1 MALPANSGGIRSSK
15 HSESRSSLKGPF
27 QFGLGVASA
36 MVGAPAMAQQVGGA
50 TELELPTVQVQ
61 DATGGFVATSTGVT
75 RLPVPIF
82 DMPQQVNVVTE
93 KVLQQ
98 QNDTTLEQALRN
110 ISGITFSAGE
120 GGQQGDSPI
129 IRGFSARGDI
139 FRDGIRDTGWYTRD
153 MFNIE
158 AVEVF
163 MGPSSFAFGR
173 GSTGGVINMVS
184 KLPKDATFVTGD
196 VTGYTSTGVRAT
208 LDANGK
214 VNDNVF
220 ARINLMGQNVDTA
233 DRNNVN
239 SERWG
244 VAPSITINL
253 NDRTKFTASYYYQHE
268 SGVPDYGVPYLP
280 APTQSLAVGNF
291 AQPVGGYYGN
301 GKATGPVPVN
311 RSNWYGVSNGPWAD
325 QLTTDTNMAT
335 IYIEHELNDFVTL
348 SNGTRYTL
356 NDRNVT
362 VTAPRSLGTA
372 NNTLFTAANQASYYN
387 YPVDAMT
394 IGQQRFNTVTDNSQL
409 TNITDMVAKFQT
421 GMFQHTMNVGMEL
434 TKETRDQNRINL
446 CNQAVAACRVSLANP
461 NNNSA
466 SLGIGG
472 FSNFVPTSNNT
483 DMTDVAFYAGDQ
495 IAIGEHW
502 QVMGSMRWDIANTNY
517 VSVAN
522 TGVVTTLVNDESLF
536 NYRLGVVYSPIKT
549 VNLYVSYGTSS
560 NPSSEYGVLESG
572 TVTLAPESNNT
583 WEAGVK
589 AEVLDGRVI
598 LTGALFQTMKTNT
611 RVPTDPVA
619 GLPPQVLGGEQ
630 RVRGISLGAGGA
642 ITDKWDLTASYTY
655 MKTEILSVGP
665 APSLTNFATVGNQL
679 PNAPPN
685 SFSLWTS
692 YDITDQITVAGGAT
706 YNDDTFANVANT
718 VYVPSYWNFDAMA
731 SYQVT
736 KNFQLQLNVYNL
748 TNELYYAQYYGGHAI
763 PAAGRYASLTARATF

>member
-1 MALPANSGGIRSSK
+1 MGI
-15 HSESRSSLKGPF
+15 
-27 QFGLGVASA
+27 ASA
-36 MVGAPAMAQQVGGA
+36 MVGVPAMAQQA
-50 TELELPTVQVQ
+50 AAPTELDLPTVQVQ
-61 DATGGFVATSTGVT
+61 DNTGGFVATTTGVA

-196 VTGYTSTGVRAT
+196 VTGYTSTGWRAT
-208 LDANGK
+208 LDANAK
-214 VNDNVF
+214 VNDNVT

-233 DRNNVN
+233 DRDNVN

-244 VAPSITINL
+244 IAPSVTFNL
-253 NDRTKFTASYYYQHE
+253 NDRTKITASYYYQHE

-280 APTQSLAVGNF
+280 SSTLSTSAGNF
-291 AQPVGGYYGN
+291 GQPTGGYYGN
-301 GKATGPVPVN
+301 GQATPPVPVN
-311 RSNWYGVSNGPWAD
+311 RSNWYGVTNGPFAD
-325 QLTTDTNMAT
+325 SISTDTNIGT
-335 IYIEHELNDFVTL
+335 LYIEHELNDFVTI
-348 SNGTRYTL
+348 SNGTRYSMT
-356 NDRNVT
+356 DRNVI
-362 VTAPRSLGTA
+362 VTAPRGLGTS
-372 NNTLFTAANQASYYN
+372 NNVVFPSPLTPQYYN
-387 YPVDAMT
+387 YPVQSMT
-394 IGQQRFNTVTDNSQL
+394 IGQQRFNTVTDNDQL

-421 GMFQHTMNVGMEL
+421 GIFEHTMNAGMEL
-434 TKETRDQNRINL
+434 TKETRAQQRVNY
-446 CNQAVAACRVSLANP
+446 CNQSATACRTSLWAP
-461 NNNSA
+461 NNTSA
-466 SLGIGG
+466 SSGIGG
-472 FSNFVPTSNNT
+472 FPNYLPTANTT
-483 DMTDVAFYAGDQ
+483 DMTDIAFYAGDQ
-495 IAIGEHW
+495 VKIGEYW
-502 QVMGSMRWDIANTNY
+502 QVMGSARWDIASTTYNSTT
-517 VSVAN
+517 
-522 TGVVTTLVNDESLF
+522 TGVTTSLQNDENLF
-536 NYRLGVVYSPIKT
+536 NYRFGVVFSPIKT
-549 VNLYVSYGTSS
+549 VNLYVTYGTSS
-560 NPSSEYGVLESG
+560 NPSSEFGVLDTG

-598 LTGALFQTMKTNT
+598 LTGAAFQTTKTNT

-630 RVRGISLGAGGA
+630 VVKGISLGAGGA
-642 ITDKWDLTASYTY
+642 ITEQWDLTLSYTY
-655 MKTEILSVGP
+655 MQTEVTSAGP
-665 APSLTNFATVGNQL
+665 APTLANLATVGKEL

-685 SFSLWTS
+685 SFSMWTS
-692 YDITDQITVAGGAT
+692 YDLTPQLTIAGGAT
-706 YNDDTFANVANT
+706 FNDNTFANVQNT

-731 SYQVT
+731 SYQIN
-736 KNFQLQLNVYNL
+736 KNFQVQLNIYNI
-748 TNELYYAQYYGGHAI
+748 TNELYYAQYYGGHAV
-763 PAAGRYASLTARATF
+763 PAAGRYAALTARATF

>member
-1 MALPANSGGIRSSK
+1 
-15 HSESRSSLKGPF
+15 
-27 QFGLGVASA
+27 
-36 MVGAPAMAQQVGGA
+36 MVGAPAFAQQA
-50 TELELPTVQVQ
+50 ASTSELELPTVQVQ
-61 DATGGFVATSTGVT
+61 DNTGGFVATTTGVA

-120 GGQQGDSPI
+120 GGNQGDSPI

-184 KLPKDATFVTGD
+184 KLPKNATFVEGD
-196 VTGYTSTGVRAT
+196 VTGYSQGGWRAT
-208 LDANGK
+208 LDANAK
-214 VNDNVF
+214 VNDNLYG
-220 ARINLMGQNVDTA
+220 RINLMGQNVDTA

-244 VAPSITINL
+244 IAPSVTFNL
-253 NDRTKFTASYYYQHE
+253 NDKTTVTASYYYQHE

-280 APTQSLAVGNF
+280 SPSLSTSAGNF
-291 AQPVGGYYGN
+291 GQPTGGYYGN
-301 GKATGPVPVN
+301 GQATPPVPVP
-311 RSNWYGVSNGPWAD
+311 RSNWYGVTNGPFAD

-335 IYIEHELNDFVTL
+335 LYIEHELNDFVTL
-348 SNGTRYTL
+348 SNGTRYTA
-356 NDRNVT
+356 NDRNVI

-372 NNTLFTAANQASYYN
+372 TGNTNVPSL
-387 YPVDAMT
+387 YPVQSMT
-394 IGQQRFNTVTDNSQL
+394 IGMQRFNTITDNTQL
-409 TNITDMVAKFQT
+409 SNITDMVAKFET
-421 GMFQHTMNVGMEL
+421 GIFKHTLNAGMEL
-434 TKETRDQNRINL
+434 TKETRDQQRTNL
-446 CNQAVAACRVSLANP
+446 CSPTAAMCRTSLWAP
-461 NNNSA
+461 NNYSPT
-466 SLGIGG
+466 LGVGG
-472 FSNFVPTSNNT
+472 FANYAPTSNNT
-483 DMTDVAFYAGDQ
+483 DMTDVAFYGGNQ
-495 IAIGEHW
+495 IAIGDHW
-502 QVMGSMRWDIANTNY
+502 QVMGGFRWDMADTTY
-517 VSVAN
+517 QSVAAN
-522 TGVVTTLVNDESLF
+522 GAVSTLQNSESLF
-536 NYRLGVVYSPIKT
+536 NYRFGVVYSPIQT
-549 VNLYVSYGTSS
+549 VNLYVTYGTSS
-560 NPSSEYGVLESG
+560 NPSSEYGVLAND
-572 TVTLAPESNNT
+572 TVTLAPESNDT

-630 RVRGISLGAGGA
+630 RVRGVSLGAGGA
-642 ITDKWDLTASYTY
+642 LTEQWDLTLSYTY
-655 MKTEILSVGP
+655 MQTEILSVGS
-665 APSLTNFATVGNQL
+665 APTLASLATVGKEL

-685 SFSLWTS
+685 SFSMWTS
-692 YDITDQITVAGGAT
+692 YDITPQLTIAGGAT
-706 YNDDTFANVANT
+706 FNDDTFANANNT

-731 SYQVT
+731 SYQFT
-736 KNFQLQLNVYNL
+736 KNFQVQLNVYNL
-748 TNELYYAQYYGGHAI
+748 TNELYYAQYYGGHAV
-763 PAAGRYASLTARATF
+763 PAAGRYATLTARATF

>member
-1 MALPANSGGIRSSK
+1 M
-15 HSESRSSLKGPF
+15 
-27 QFGLGVASA
+27 GVASA
-36 MVGAPAMAQQVGGA
+36 MVGVPALAQQAA
-50 TELELPTVQVQ
+50 TSSELELPTVQVQ
-61 DATGGFVATSTGVT
+61 DNTGGFVATTTGVA

-120 GGQQGDSPI
+120 GGTQGDAPI

-184 KLPKDATFVTGD
+184 KLPKDATFVEGD
-196 VTGYTSTGVRAT
+196 VTGYSQGGWRAT

-214 VNDNVF
+214 VNDNLF
-220 ARINLMGQNVDTA
+220 GRINLMGQNVDTA

-244 VAPSITINL
+244 IAPSVTFNL
-253 NDRTKFTASYYYQHE
+253 NDKTSVTASYYYQHE

-280 APTQSLAVGNF
+280 SPSLSTSASNFGQPT
-291 AQPVGGYYGN
+291 GGYYGN
-301 GKATGPVPVN
+301 GQATAPVPVP
-311 RSNWYGVSNGPWAD
+311 RSNWYGVTNGPFAD

-335 IYIEHELNDFVTL
+335 LYIEHELNDFVTL
-348 SNGTRYTL
+348 SNGTRYTS
-356 NDRNVT
+356 NDRNVI

-372 NNTLFTAANQASYYN
+372 TNNTTVPSL
-387 YPVDAMT
+387 YPVQSMT
-394 IGQQRFNTVTDNSQL
+394 IGMQRFNTITDNTQL
-409 TNITDMVAKFQT
+409 TNITDMVAKFET
-421 GMFQHTMNVGMEL
+421 GIFKHTLNAGMEL
-434 TKETRDQNRINL
+434 TKETRDQQRTNL
-446 CNQAVAACRVSLANP
+446 CSPTAAACRTSLWAP
-461 NNNSA
+461 NNYSPT
-466 SLGIGG
+466 LGIGG
-472 FSNFVPTSNNT
+472 FANYAPTSNNT
-483 DMTDVAFYAGDQ
+483 DMTDIAFYGGDQ
-495 IAIGEHW
+495 IAIGDHW
-502 QVMGSMRWDIANTNY
+502 QVMGGFRWDIADTTY
-517 VSVAN
+517 QSVASN
-522 TGVVTTLVNDESLF
+522 GAISTLQNSENLF
-536 NYRLGVVYSPIKT
+536 NYRFGVVYSPIQT
-549 VNLYVSYGTSS
+549 VNLYVTYGTSS
-560 NPSSEYGVLESG
+560 NPSSEYGVLDTG
-572 TVTLAPESNNT
+572 TVTLAPESNDT

-598 LTGALFQTMKTNT
+598 LTGAVFQTMKTNT

-619 GLPPQVLGGEQ
+619 GLPPTVLGGEQ

-642 ITDKWDLTASYTY
+642 LTEQWDLTLSYTY
-655 MKTEILSVGP
+655 MQTEVLSVGP
-665 APSLTNFATVGNQL
+665 APTLANLATVGNEL

-692 YDITDQITVAGGAT
+692 YDITPQLTVAGGAT
-706 YNDDTFANVANT
+706 YNDDTFANVQNT
-718 VYVPSYWNFDAMA
+718 VYVPSYWNFDAMV
-731 SYQVT
+731 SYQFT

-748 TNELYYAQYYGGHAI
+748 TNELYYAQYYGGHAV
-763 PAAGRYASLTARATF
+763 PAAGRYATLTARATF